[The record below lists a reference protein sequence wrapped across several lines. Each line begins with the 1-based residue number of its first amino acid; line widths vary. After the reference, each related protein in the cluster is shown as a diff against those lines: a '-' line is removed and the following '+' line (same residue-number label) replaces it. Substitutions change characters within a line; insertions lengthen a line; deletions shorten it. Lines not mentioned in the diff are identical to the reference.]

1 MQKIII
7 HGGCGAREDKNTSFI
22 DYHNHLKP
30 IIEKAY
36 EYLKQVDDANEVAI
50 YAAKLLE
57 NDDIFNA
64 GTGSR
69 VQQDDKLECLHQ

>member
-7 HGGCGAREDKNTSFI
+7 HGGCGAREDKNTSFV
-22 DYHNHLKP
+22 DYHGHLYFIVKN
-30 IIEKAY
+30 AY
-36 EYLKQVDDANEVAI
+36 EYLKKTDDANKAAI

-57 NDDIFNA
+57 DSEIFSA

-69 VQQDDKLECLHQ
+69 VQQD